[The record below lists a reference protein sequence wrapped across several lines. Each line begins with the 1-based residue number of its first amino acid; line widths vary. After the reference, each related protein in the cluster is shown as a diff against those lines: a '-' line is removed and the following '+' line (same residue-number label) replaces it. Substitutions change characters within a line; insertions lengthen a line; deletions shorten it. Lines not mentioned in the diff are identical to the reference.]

1 MNDAPLSSFAQHCNR
16 HPVGE
21 KRKEEDLFLL
31 FLPLLFPFSP
41 GPDLLLL
48 SRHTFLCS
56 TNVSHCLLFFQIF
69 SGNISTGFFG
79 KELLVLLTLSSITG
93 FEMAHRSSS
102 MRNHRARSRSRSPP
116 RRDRDRSS
124 GHRSSGLRLSAR
136 PPVSSGMHDP
146 VMESRIRNL
155 EEELRFFRSQAASR

>member
-56 TNVSHCLLFFQIF
+56 TKFRTCLFYFSRNFAGFSKKELCFFLRVIF
-69 SGNISTGFFG
+69 LRFTGFD
-79 KELLVLLTLSSITG
+79 
-93 FEMAHRSSS
+93 MAHRSSS